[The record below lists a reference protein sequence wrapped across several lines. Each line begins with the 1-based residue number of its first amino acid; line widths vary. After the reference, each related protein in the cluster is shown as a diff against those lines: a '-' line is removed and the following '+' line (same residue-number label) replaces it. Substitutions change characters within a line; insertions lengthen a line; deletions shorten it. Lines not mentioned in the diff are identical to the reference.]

1 MKLKYDFIINDIAGQ
16 KVAIAVS
23 DNVKYYSRFIK
34 INDTGAYIMEKLK
47 DDTTVQ
53 EIVKAIKTDFEV
65 SADQNIE
72 QMVNNFIE
80 KLKEADVL
88 EC

>member
-1 MKLKYDFIINDIAGQ
+1 MKLKYNFVISEIAGQ
-16 KVAIAVS
+16 TVAIPIDAG
-23 DNVKYYSRFIK
+23 NGKQNIIK
-34 INDTGAYIMEKLK
+34 LNDTGAYIMEKLK
-47 DDTTVQ
+47 NDTTVQ
-53 EIVKAIKTDFEV
+53 DIVEAIKTDFEV

>member
-1 MKLKYDFIINDIAGQ
+1 MKLKYQFAINDIAGE
-16 KVAIAVS
+16 KVAIAMGE
-23 DNVKYYSRFIK
+23 DFNYFKRFFK
-34 INDTGAYIMEKLK
+34 LNETGEYIMEKLK
-47 DDTTVQ
+47 DDTTV
-53 EIVKAIKTDFEV
+53 EDIVEAIKTDFEV

>member
-1 MKLKYDFIINDIAGQ
+1 MKLKYDFVINDIAGQ
-16 KVAIAVS
+16 TVAIAIGERNLFH
-23 DNVKYYSRFIK
+23 DNYIK
-34 INDTGAYIMEKLK
+34 LNDTGAYIMEKLK
-47 DDTTVQ
+47 DDTTV
-53 EIVKAIKTDFEV
+53 EDIVEAIKTDFEV

>member
-1 MKLKYDFIINDIAGQ
+1 MKLKYEFVINDIAGE
-16 KVAIAVS
+16 KVAVAMGEGFS
-23 DNVKYYSRFIK
+23 YLKRFLK
-34 INDTGAYIMEKLK
+34 LNDTGAYIMEKLK
-47 DDTTVQ
+47 NDTTVE
-53 EIVKAIKTDFEV
+53 EIVSAIKTDFEV

>member
-1 MKLKYDFIINDIAGQ
+1 MKLKYNFVINNVAGQ
-16 KVAIAVS
+16 KVAMPIVE
-23 DNVKYYSRFIK
+23 NNENYRNFIK
-34 INDTGAYIMEKLK
+34 LNDTGAYIMEKLK
-47 DDTTVQ
+47 NDTTVQ
-53 EIVKAIKTDFEV
+53 DIVEAIKTDFEV

>member
-1 MKLKYDFIINDIAGQ
+1 MKLKYDFVINNVAGQ
-16 KVAIAVS
+16 KVAIPIVENNKNYGS
-23 DNVKYYSRFIK
+23 FIK
-34 INDTGAYIMEKLK
+34 LNDTGAYIMEKLK
-47 DDTTVQ
+47 NDTTV
-53 EIVKAIKTDFEV
+53 EDIVEAIKTDFEV